1 MRKIWKLLIVCF
13 LCALCSLPDQVNAQT
28 QPQKKITIE
37 ISNERLPSVLKRLEK
52 ISGYKI
58 LFTYDDVKKYT
69 VSGVI
74 KDKAI
79 EQALDIILTDK
90 PLEYHI
96 ENQFI
101 TITPKGPSKQAKIFN
116 VKGVVIS
123 GDDGQPLIGA
133 TVLIKGTKTGV
144 LTDIDGK
151 FLMEKVPSNATLQ
164 FSYIGMTPQDLSP
177 TPDMKV
183 TLESDVQ
190 SLSEVVVTGM
200 QRMDKRM
207 FTGATAQL
215 SADVWKR
222 FQGIKSFSRMTTSRN
237 TLFRVSLKTK
247 PSNRLLTLFSL
258 TNHWS
263 IILRINLSLSLLKVL
278 PNKPKYSM

>member
-101 TITPKGPSKQAKIFN
+101 TITPKGPSKQA
-116 VKGVVIS
+116 
-123 GDDGQPLIGA
+123 
-133 TVLIKGTKTGV
+133 
-144 LTDIDGK
+144 
-151 FLMEKVPSNATLQ
+151 
-164 FSYIGMTPQDLSP
+164 
-177 TPDMKV
+177 
-183 TLESDVQ
+183 
-190 SLSEVVVTGM
+190 
-200 QRMDKRM
+200 
-207 FTGATAQL
+207 
-215 SADVWKR
+215 
-222 FQGIKSFSRMTTSRN
+222 
-237 TLFRVSLKTK
+237 
-247 PSNRLLTLFSL
+247 
-258 TNHWS
+258 
-263 IILRINLSLSLLKVL
+263 
-278 PNKPKYSM
+278 